1 MRGLIQE
8 GVHGFVNKNS
18 PLSDLRKALDEIAKG
33 NTWFNDHF
41 SKTVRDALAKPST
54 QADSMI
60 DLLTPRER
68 EISVLIAKSNSSKE
82 VAARLNISTKTA
94 ENHRTNLMR
103 KLGVHDVAGVIRF
116 VIRQGLYD
124 PNGEG

>member
-1 MRGLIQE
+1 M
-8 GVHGFVNKNS
+8 
-18 PLSDLRKALDEIAKG
+18 
-33 NTWFNDHF
+33 
-41 SKTVRDALAKPST
+41 RDALAKPST
-54 QADSMI
+54 QADSII
-60 DLLTPRER
+60 DLLTHRER
-68 EISVLIAKSNSSKE
+68 EVAVLLAKSNSSKE
-82 VAARLNISTKTA
+82 VAAQLNISTKTA